1 MTRTIT
7 LPTSKPWAF
16 LAAVGLIAAAII
28 AAPMLTGSPRSA
40 RAADA
45 TPGEHT
51 ITVSGTGKITVK
63 PDVADISLGVQVQ
76 RDTAKAARD
85 DAATTMNA
93 VIAALKNLGIADADI
108 QTTTVDISPVYDYNS
123 STPRITGYQV
133 TNMVSVHVTDITK
146 VADVIDNSVAAGA
159 TSVNGITFDVADRTA
174 AENQA
179 RDAAVKDARS
189 HADALATAA
198 GVTITGVQS
207 ISDVTVNYPYPVY
220 GAMDSSK
227 GGAPGTP
234 SVPTPVQP
242 GTQDI
247 TITVT
252 VSYLI

>member
-7 LPTSKPWAF
+7 IPSSRPLVF
-16 LAAVGLIAAAII
+16 LAAVGTIALAIM
-28 AAPMLTGSPRSA
+28 AAPMLSGAPRSA

-51 ITVSGTGKITVK
+51 ISVTGTGKVTVK

-76 RDTAKAARD
+76 RQTAKAARD

-108 QTTTVDISPVYDYNS
+108 QTSTIDLSPTYDYNS
-123 STPRITGYQV
+123 NTQQITGYQV
-133 TNMVSVHVTDITK
+133 TNMVTVHITDISK
-146 VADVIDNSVAAGA
+146 VADVIDSSVAAGA
-159 TSVNGITFDVADRTA
+159 TSVNGVTFDIADRAT

-179 RDAAVKDARS
+179 RDAAVKDARA
-189 HADALATAA
+189 HADALAGAA

-207 ISDVTVNYPYPVY
+207 ISETSVY
-220 GAMDSSK
+220 TPWPSYGVSDASK
-227 GGAPGTP
+227 GGAAGTP
-234 SVPTPVQP
+234 AVPTPVQP

-247 TITVT
+247 TITVS